1 VIETK
6 SCRTRRTEGLGE
18 LEMMIV
24 QGVDLR
30 LHGSDGRLCEGKSR
44 SAIRSDPKQNEIDER
59 AATVIF
65 EPSLIFK

>member
-1 VIETK
+1 MTETPPY
-6 SCRTRRTEGLGE
+6 RTRRIEGL

-44 SAIRSDPKQNEIDER
+44 SAIRSDAKENES
-59 AATVIF
+59 TNGQL
-65 EPSLIFK
+65 P